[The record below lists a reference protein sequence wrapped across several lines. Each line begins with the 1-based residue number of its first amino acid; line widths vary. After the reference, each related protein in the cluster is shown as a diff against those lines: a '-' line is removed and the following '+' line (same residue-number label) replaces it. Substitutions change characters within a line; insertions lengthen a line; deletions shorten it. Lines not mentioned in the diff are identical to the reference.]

1 MVANKYIKQSWNI
14 VCQPC
19 CLSFTMQLE
28 IVSINTLFWKIFLG
42 NICTCSH
49 KSSSWCYIL
58 TVDVKLEVVFAESY
72 HVAIFSFSS
81 FPPCNWKNIW
91 SKWDFEIYLKLWVG
105 KNGEAE
111 EEPPIL
117 ESDKSHKD
125 DNPQLKT
132 QWHHIFSFLEKG
144 VREQTWFSF
153 FFFFFHFTLKEPQ
166 TFKGPGPITYS
177 SSFTTEWFLWFW
189 TWICVLTPATAD
201 LNQES

>member
-1 MVANKYIKQSWNI
+1 MVANKYIKQSWNR

-58 TVDVKLEVVFAESY
+58 TVDVKLEVVFADSY

-153 FFFFFHFTLKEPQ
+153 FFFFFPFY
-166 TFKGPGPITYS
+166 FKR
-177 SSFTTEWFLWFW
+177 
-189 TWICVLTPATAD
+189 AT
-201 LNQES
+201 NF